1 MMEQGTYFIDELI
14 AMCYVVSLTLMVWK
28 LFGIV
33 LQAETKSTNSYTYI
47 YQRKFSS
54 ETSDIRTTS
63 Q

>member
-1 MMEQGTYFIDELI
+1 MEQGTYFIGELI

-47 YQRKFSS
+47 YNVVLKARSCKG
-54 ETSDIRTTS
+54 TTS
-63 Q
+63 FS